1 MWPLQPFLETLAGLW
16 DEQKRALAQGVRRVS
31 FVNHVEGDEWWA
43 ADRYWAAD
51 GIHPN
56 DEGYRV
62 WGEHI
67 AQAVTQCLR
76 NGSPAHAVTQR
87 ST

>member
-31 FVNHVEGDEWWA
+31 FVNHAEGDEWWA
-43 ADRYWAAD
+43 AEAGAAALPIPCFKSARYEPYVVL
-51 GIHPN
+51 PN
-56 DEGYRV
+56 
-62 WGEHI
+62 
-67 AQAVTQCLR
+67 L
-76 NGSPAHAVTQR
+76 P